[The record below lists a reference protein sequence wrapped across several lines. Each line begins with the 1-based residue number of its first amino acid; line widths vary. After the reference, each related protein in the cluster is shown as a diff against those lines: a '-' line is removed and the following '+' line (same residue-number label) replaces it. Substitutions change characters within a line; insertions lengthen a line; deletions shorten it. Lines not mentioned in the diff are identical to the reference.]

1 MRTVFAAIFGL
12 AALPAGAATVTET
25 ADFSS
30 DWFNPT
36 AIAAGTTQ
44 VQGTASDLDVL
55 LFTGLKTGAQVLSF
69 GFSGAGIYSSGNLTA
84 GGAILYSYTP
94 FQWGWDNDGM
104 TNYQVSYNSWN
115 VGTPWFGQ
123 SGALTSTASLTL
135 NDAFQGTLYLAIV
148 PWNGTPLAYTIDLPA
163 AAVVEPQPQPQPAP
177 MPEPSA
183 VPVPAAGLLLGA
195 GLIGLL
201 AGRRRKAA

>member
-1 MRTVFAAIFGL
+1 MRIVLATVLGL
-12 AALPAGAATVTET
+12 AALPAGAATVTEVS
-25 ADFSS
+25 DFSS

-36 AIAAGTTQ
+36 AITTGTSQ
-44 VQGTASDLDVL
+44 VQGTANDLDAL
-55 LFTGLKTGAQVLSF
+55 LLTGLKTGAQTLTF
-69 GFSGAGIYSSGNLTA
+69 GFSGASIYTSGNLTA

-94 FQWGWDNDGM
+94 FQWGWDNDGL

-135 NDAFQGTLYLAIV
+135 NDGFLGTLYLAIV
-148 PWNGTPLAYTIDLPA
+148 PWNATPLTYTIDLPV
-163 AAVVEPQPQPQPAP
+163 AVVAQPQPQP

-183 VPVPAAGLLLGA
+183 VPVPAAGLMLGL
-195 GLIGLL
+195 GLAGLL
-201 AGRRRKAA
+201 AARRRKAA